1 MKWIVTNMVKA
12 VALTFWAIAG
22 QAADKRYPVSDI
34 PEELK
39 AGVHAVV
46 RNNQMVYTIQS
57 KNKANLRRVYA
68 ITILDGNGSRN
79 AKLVLGYDKLTR
91 IPLLTAVVFDAEG
104 NVIRRLKPAEIY
116 DAAAQDGFSLYS
128 DARLKAID
136 LTQSRYPYTVEFTYE
151 VDYKYLYSIPDW
163 IIANDKNAVQHSS
176 YTLTYPIDIPPRY
189 RVLNWNVVPT
199 KDQNGSKEESLHWT
213 FDNIKPITLE
223 PHGPHPEELLPRII
237 AAPSIFEYDGY
248 TGNMSSWKEYGQWN
262 AILNQGRDVLPEA
275 TRLKVRELTR
285 SISTTE
291 EKAKVLYEYLQSK
304 SRYVSIQLGIGG
316 LQTFPA
322 SVVDEVGYG
331 DCKALSN
338 YMVAMLKEVGIRG
351 YYTII
356 QAGDGESDLIL
367 DFPSHQSNHVI
378 VAVPDG
384 QDTLWMECTSQ
395 TRAFGYM
402 GRFTGDRTAFMIT
415 EEGGVLVR
423 TPRYTAE
430 QNIQFRTADVTIDAQ
445 GNAKA
450 TVKTTYT
457 GTQTENGGLDEI
469 QASISDD
476 QRKWVQS
483 NTEIPNFNIR
493 SFSINGQK
501 DKIPSTRVHLNLDLP
516 RLASVSGKRLFVTPN
531 LMNRSTYVPEQ
542 VQDRKTEVVRH
553 NAYTDVDTINILLPE
568 SLYPEFIPQAA
579 KLTTRFGEYE
589 VSYAFEEGKIVYIRK
604 MKMLNGRFPKE
615 SYNELIDFYKSINKY
630 DNLKLVLLNKT

>member
-1 MKWIVTNMVKA
+1 MRHMMKVL
-12 VALTFWAIAG
+12 VALSFWLTPA
-22 QAADKRYPVSDI
+22 QAADTKYAVSDI

-39 AGVHAVV
+39 ANVHAVV

-57 KNKANLRRVYA
+57 KGKANLRRVYA
-68 ITILDGNGSRN
+68 VTILDGNGSRY
-79 AKLVLGYDKLTR
+79 AKLVLGYDKLTK
-91 IPLLTAVVFDAEG
+91 IPILTAVVYDAEG
-104 NVIRRLKPAEIY
+104 KMIRRLKPSEIY

-128 DARLKAID
+128 DDRLKAID
-136 LTQSRYPYTVEFTYE
+136 LTQSSYPYTVEFTYE
-151 VDYKYLYSIPDW
+151 IDYKYLYSIPELV
-163 IIANDKNAVQHSS
+163 IANNKNAVQHAS
-176 YTLTYPIDIPPRY
+176 YTLTYPVDIPPRY
-189 RVLNWNVVPT
+189 RVLNWNAIPT
-199 KDQNGSKEESLHWT
+199 KVKGSTKEESLIWT
-213 FDNIKPITLE
+213 FDNIKPIAFE

-248 TGNMSSWKEYGQWN
+248 TGNMSTWKEYGKWN

-275 TRLKVRELTR
+275 TRLKVRELTKNLT
-285 SISTTE
+285 TTE

-356 QAGDGESDLIL
+356 QAGDGESDIIL

-378 VAVPDG
+378 VAVPNAK
-384 QDTLWMECTSQ
+384 DTLWMECTSQ
-395 TRAFGYM
+395 TSAFGYM

-423 TPRYTAE
+423 TPKYTAD
-430 QNIQFRTADVTIDAQ
+430 QNKQFRTADVTIDAQ

-450 TVKTTYT
+450 KVRTTYT
-457 GTQTENGGLDEI
+457 GTQTENGGLSGIQGSKSDE
-469 QASISDD
+469 

-483 NTEIPNFNIR
+483 NTDIPNFNIS
-493 SFSINGQK
+493 SFSITGYK
-501 DKIPSTRVHLNLDLP
+501 EKIPWTIVRLNLDLT
-516 RLASVSGKRLFVTPN
+516 RLASVSGKRLFVMPN
-531 LMNRSTYVPEQ
+531 LMNRSTYVPEK
-542 VQDRKTEVVRH
+542 VADRKTEVVRYS
-553 NAYTDVDTINILLPE
+553 AYTDIDTINILLPE
-568 SLYPEFIPQAA
+568 ALYPEFIPQPV
-579 KLTTRFGEYE
+579 KLSTRFGTYE
-589 VSYAFEEGKIVYIRK
+589 ATYAFEEGKIIYIRK
-604 MKMLNGRFPKE
+604 MRMIKGRFPKE
-615 SYNELIDFYKSINKY
+615 SYDELIDFYKSVSKY